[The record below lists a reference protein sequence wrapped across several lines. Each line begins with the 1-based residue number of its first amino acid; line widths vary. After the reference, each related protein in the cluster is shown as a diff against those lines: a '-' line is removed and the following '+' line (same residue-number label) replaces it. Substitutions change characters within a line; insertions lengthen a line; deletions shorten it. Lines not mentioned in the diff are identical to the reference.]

1 MPRVDFGNIIPS
13 CNAEVFFWH
22 IGESCEQLSELIADN
37 GLLLAESERMF
48 KSLSRQREWLAVR
61 ALLKSTP
68 YYNANILY
76 HSCGKPYLSGNGK
89 HISISHTQEYVVIAV
104 SDFPIGVDIEN
115 INRNALAAVKSYLQ
129 PQEAEML
136 SLSENPTDEAL
147 LLWSAKEAVF
157 KLLSPSV
164 TVLKEIGIAK
174 NANLYTVV
182 CPDNS
187 KAICRSYVLGDLVI
201 SVASFID
208 I

>member
-104 SDFPIGVDIEN
+104 SDSPIGIDVEHTG
-115 INRNALAAVKSYLQ
+115 RNAIGAVKAYLQ
-129 PQEAEML
+129 PYEMDMLNLGDNPAE
-136 SLSENPTDEAL
+136 EAL
-147 LLWSAKEAVF
+147 FLWSAKEAVF